1 MFKKAYT
8 FDDVCLV
15 PQFSNLTSRLEP
27 DTSTWLTKDIKI
39 DIPIVNAPMDTVIG
53 YDMAD
58 SLIRLG
64 TIPIFARSNKIDKY
78 TEIFNRYGNKPFVSV
93 GANDPDFIKEV
104 LDLGFDKILIDT
116 ANGHTKQMYSLIEG
130 LKMTFRVSVMAGN
143 VATPMGY
150 VDLVNAGADCVRVGI
165 GPGAACTTRI
175 KTGVGVPQFSA
186 VVEVA
191 EMAKKFKVPFISD
204 GGINGP
210 RELCLAVAG
219 GATTVMIGK
228 LLALTEQSAAE
239 KRGGNQ
245 NYTDPSGSLTTT
257 LTTPREAKYRGQASA
272 DYQKDNYGKVKAG
285 TVAEGVSFWAPVSGS
300 VDEAINEL
308 VGGLRSSMTYLGAKN
323 IKEYQT
329 KAEFREVTSAY
340 MVESKPR
347 TN

>member
-39 DIPIVNAPMDTVIG
+39 NIPIVNAPMDTVIG
-53 YDMAD
+53 YEMAD
-58 SLIRLG
+58 LLLEAG
-64 TIPIFARSNKIDKY
+64 TIPIFARSSNFDKY
-78 TEIFNRYGNKPFVSV
+78 IEICARYGNKPFVSV
-93 GANDPDFIKEV
+93 GANDADFIKKV

-116 ANGHTKQMYSLIEG
+116 ANGHTKSMYSLIEG
-130 LKMTFRVSVMAGN
+130 LKMAYSGLSIMAGN
-143 VATPMGY
+143 IATPNGY

-191 EMAKKFKVPFISD
+191 EQARKYKVPFISD

-210 RELCLAVAG
+210 RELCLAIAG
-219 GATTVMIGK
+219 GATTVMVGK
-228 LLALTEQSAAE
+228 LLALTLESAAE
-239 KRGGNQ
+239 KKQVPDGIF
-245 NYTDPSGSLTTT
+245 
-257 LTTPREAKYRGQASA
+257 REGADVLVYKTQAKYRGQASE
-272 DYQKDNYGKVKAG
+272 DYQKANYGKVKKG
-285 TVAEGVSFWAPVSGS
+285 TVAEGVSFWADVSGS
-300 VDEAINEL
+300 AKDVLTEL
-308 VGGLRSSMTYLGAKN
+308 IGGLRSSMTYLGAKN
-323 IKEYQT
+323 IKEYQA
-329 KAEFREVTSAY
+329 KAEFREVSSAY
-340 MVESKPR
+340 MIESKPR